1 MRAMRSAISWLVI
14 GLVASAGACGGG
26 GGSDTPT
33 PDTPPPIDAFVE
45 VVPPFRNPVDLPDDQ
60 LASQALA
67 LLGAAVPGAQ
77 NSCQNCHGMTRQH
90 ITFWGS
96 LSEIALNSCLYDLQ
110 VSTPAIARN
119 MMDCLRSMPPI
130 ADSDFQTS
138 KFGVYALAANLP
150 WFEFTM
156 NKAYG
161 ADGPA
166 QLAKM
171 QTQSGMPR
179 GTKVPKFTQAE
190 FDIVAEWYARGLPQ
204 LENTLVEN
212 QPPDTCIPSISGNV
226 ASHVATMATDGWR
239 AVNKT
244 NLMAMHGCGAATDP
258 KLCLA
263 TVPLGVDKPYGTGWD
278 NTNRGRLRVLAD
290 VNYSTSY
297 WTRSSPDGR
306 FIGHGVRNVPGSYIY
321 DLQRDLPISVDA
333 TYDPG
338 FFPDN
343 NGWVFQDGG
352 HGNTCAMSVLTAN
365 PTTVT
370 MGEAA
375 CSDITSIGL
384 YQHVG
389 RALGGDYFAIDSE
402 FVSDDGGHQPTLRD
416 PSTSFGDTAHL
427 SFIPMMFDGTK
438 YVPKPQVTITTPY
451 EGDTVLSPS
460 AKLVI
465 TRVSGPNDRQLGFV
479 LRKVNATPAGA
490 SYSITAPEI
499 ARYCIPG
506 GKPAF
511 SYDERWLV
519 YHHYVTNTADAIEL
533 GFTGTSDPGF
543 AAYRTKGAANVFLME
558 LTTGVTKR
566 LTNMAPGQYALFP
579 HFRSDGWIYAQVRDT
594 NANRE
599 YMVASDGALLAE

>member
-1 MRAMRSAISWLVI
+1 MSWLVF
-14 GLVASAGACGGG
+14 GSVVAACGGG
-26 GGSDTPT
+26 GNSDTPDAPPAP
-33 PDTPPPIDAFVE
+33 PDTVE
-45 VVPPFRNPVDLPDDQ
+45 IAPVFRNPVNLPDDE
-60 LASQALA
+60 LAVQALA
-67 LLGAAVPGAQ
+67 LLGADVPGAR
-77 NSCQNCHGMTRQH
+77 NSCNNCHGMTRQH
-90 ITFWGS
+90 LTYWGA
-96 LSEIALNSCLYDLQ
+96 LSDTTMTACLTDLT
-110 VSTPAIARN
+110 VSSQQSARL
-119 MMDCLRSMPPI
+119 MMDCLRSIPSL

-138 KFGVYALAANLP
+138 KFGVYSLAASLP

-166 QLAKM
+166 QLAKLK
-171 QTQSGMPR
+171 TQSGMPR
-179 GTKVPKFTQAE
+179 GTKVAQLTQAE
-190 FDIVAEWYARGLPQ
+190 FDIVAEWYTRGLPA
-204 LENTLVEN
+204 LEATLVETT
-212 QPPDTCIPSISGNV
+212 PPDTCIASISAGV
-226 ASHVATMATDGWR
+226 QTHVTAMATEGWR

-244 NLMAMHGCGAATDP
+244 NLMAMHGCGAAVDP

-278 NTNRGRLRVLAD
+278 IAGRGRLRVLAD
-290 VNYSTSY
+290 VAYSTSY

-321 DLQRDLPISVDA
+321 DLQRDLPVSVDA

-343 NGWVFQDGG
+343 NGFVFQDGT
-352 HGNTCAMSVLTAN
+352 HGNTCGMSVLTSN
-365 PTTVT
+365 PTSVT

-375 CSDITSIGL
+375 CSDITTIGL

-389 RALGGDYFAIDSE
+389 QALGGDYFAVDSE
-402 FVSDDGGHQPTLRD
+402 FVSDDGGHSATLRD
-416 PSTSFGDTAHL
+416 PLTSFGENAHL

-438 YVPKPQVTITTPY
+438 YVPKPQVTITTPF

-460 AKLVI
+460 ARLVI

-479 LRKVNATPAGA
+479 LRKVNATPSGS
-490 SYSITAPEI
+490 SYSITAPEL

-506 GKPAF
+506 GKPGF
-511 SYDERWLV
+511 SYDERWIV
-519 YHHYVTNTADAIEL
+519 YHHYVTSADAIEL
-533 GFTGTSDPGF
+533 GFTSSSDPAF
-543 AAYRTKGAANVFLME
+543 QPYRTKGAANVYLME
-558 LTTGVTKR
+558 LTTGITTR

-594 NANRE
+594 NAGRE